1 MKSLIALITLA
12 LAMPLAVHAAEPPLF
27 QLVVTDAPVEN
38 GKLLDM
44 EFHEVARTAEGST
57 VQIVRRSG
65 GSLSSSMFVLRGM
78 CGVVRV
84 RCTRQFQ
91 VEKLA
96 GDDERYSVTFPSTQL
111 DASKGFTLAQC
122 EQMKY

>member
-12 LAMPLAVHAAEPPLF
+12 LWMPLAVHAAEPPLF

-65 GSLSSSMFVLRGM
+65 GSVSSSMFVLRGM
-78 CGVVRV
+78 CGVARV
-84 RCTRQFQ
+84 RGKRLFQ

-96 GDDERYSVTFPSTQL
+96 GDDERYKVTFPSTRL

-122 EQMKY
+122 ELMKY